1 LERQFDSGVFMGSDG
16 TDMDE
21 FMEEIESGPASLPLR
36 QSRIIQ
42 TQKAA
47 PTPEELAQ
55 GQIQRCLED
64 GNESIDLSYV
74 FFEAKLSKLT
84 ICSKISSSHD
94 SL

>member
-1 LERQFDSGVFMGSDG
+1 
-16 TDMDE
+16 
-21 FMEEIESGPASLPLR
+21 MEEMEPGPASLPLR
-36 QSRIIQ
+36 QSRMTQ
-42 TQKAA
+42 TEKAA

-74 FFEAKLSKLT
+74 SLEAKLTKLT
-84 ICSKISSSHD
+84 ICSKISRSHD